1 MTVSVAVVGAGFMG
15 TNHARVLSALPGAT
29 LAAIVDRD
37 QSRGRLVAAE
47 FECDYAASMQDV
59 AVHGRAGV
67 AALDL
72 CQRILDAAKRD

>member
-37 QSRGRLVAAE
+37 QSRGRL
-47 FECDYAASMQDV
+47 
-59 AVHGRAGV
+59 AGV
-67 AALDL
+67 GAQSRRHIGHPVMHRHHPARVH
-72 CQRILDAAKRD
+72 QASVDAKTPVKL